1 MKRRFKASLTVLL
14 AVLFVTGCSSRI
26 GDFTTVSTKN
36 VNMNAEY
43 QKVGSTEGS
52 DGAVLIGQPDL
63 KTAVDNA
70 LENAGSDTRYLTNA
84 RIIGTSY
91 PFYSKITVEGDA
103 WKPVSGADAEG
114 EVYRL
119 EKTKKGKFLIS
130 EDGSE
135 KIEVFESVQ
144 AGSEAI
150 DSESR

>member
-1 MKRRFKASLTVLL
+1 MKRRFKVLSTVLL
-14 AVLFVTGCSSRI
+14 AVLIAAGCSSRI

-70 LENAGSDTRYLTNA
+70 LENAGSNTRYLTNA

-114 EVYRL
+114 EIYRL
-119 EKTKKGKFLIS
+119 KETKKGKFLIS

-135 KIEVFESVQ
+135 KIEVFESGKV
-144 AGSEAI
+144 
-150 DSESR
+150 DSEVADSKSR

>member
-1 MKRRFKASLTVLL
+1 MKRRFKTFSAALLTVLL
-14 AVLFVTGCSSRI
+14 VAGCSSRI

-36 VNMNAEY
+36 VDMNAEY

-52 DGAVLIGQPDL
+52 DGAIIIGEPDL

-70 LENAGSDTRYLTNA
+70 LENADANAKYLTNA
-84 RIIGTSY
+84 RIVGTSY
-91 PFYSKITVEGDA
+91 PFYSEITVEGDA
-103 WKPVSGADAEG
+103 WGPASGADAEG

-135 KIEVFESVQ
+135 KIKVLESPEAV
-144 AGSEAI
+144 SEP
-150 DSESR
+150 SE